1 MGPWHAKCA
10 GEYPIRM
17 EAARRHGTRNIGEC
31 FAFGRIAAR
40 NAVAELP
47 WDQKSSRTR
56 AA

>member
-1 MGPWHAKCA
+1 
-10 GEYPIRM
+10 M